1 MIFKIRKSRELVTQR
16 VGFHYFPDTAHYT
29 NKDLSTWVP
38 VLNQLKVGWL
48 VLISESTR
56 AIPEQF
62 ITGLLNAGITPLVHI
77 PLPLPNSPSANDMKA
92 ILAAYARWGVKQII
106 FFDRPNEMTS
116 WSAAGWVQ
124 QNLVERF
131 IDRFLPLAAAAAQ
144 AGITPIFP
152 PLQPVGS
159 YWDLT
164 FLKQSLQSMKRR
176 GYSGLIQQMGLS
188 SYAYTYN
195 HELEYGSGGP
205 EKWPNALPYAQN
217 SGSEDQYGFR
227 NYEWLQSV
235 TRSVCDFELP
245 IHMLGVGI
253 KEPGVPYSPEV
264 HAGVCL
270 NILERLKGLV
280 PENAI
285 PGYVKSC
292 SFHLLGAEPETEEYA
307 CAWFKSRD
315 EHLPIVDFL
324 LPGTN
329 EEKNTT
335 EKTYFKSNVEET
347 VGEVVNFSESVENTH
362 PLEHYLLLPVYEWGI
377 ADFHLEVTRPFIQK
391 YHPTIGFS
399 VKEAALA
406 TRVTVIGGEQTF
418 PEDILDGLRN
428 SGSTVDRV
436 SGDGTSIATQLAE
449 R

>member
-1 MIFKIRKSRELVTQR
+1 
-16 VGFHYFPDTAHYT
+16 
-29 NKDLSTWVP
+29 
-38 VLNQLKVGWL
+38 
-48 VLISESTR
+48 
-56 AIPEQF
+56 
-62 ITGLLNAGITPLVHI
+62 
-77 PLPLPNSPSANDMKA
+77 
-92 ILAAYARWGVKQII
+92 
-106 FFDRPNEMTS
+106 
-116 WSAAGWVQ
+116 
-124 QNLVERF
+124 
-131 IDRFLPLAAAAAQ
+131 
-144 AGITPIFP
+144 
-152 PLQPVGS
+152 
-159 YWDLT
+159 
-164 FLKQSLQSMKRR
+164 
-176 GYSGLIQQMGLS
+176 MGLS
-188 SYAYTYN
+188 SYAFTYN

-205 EKWPNALPYAQN
+205 EKWPNSLPYTQN
-217 SGSEDQYGFR
+217 PGSEDQYGFR

-245 IHMLGVGI
+245 IHMLGSGI
-253 KEPGVPYSPEV
+253 KEPGVPYSPEI

-280 PENAI
+280 PENAV

-292 SFHLLGAEPETEEYA
+292 SFHLLSAEPETEEYA

-329 EEKNTT
+329 EEMNTT
-335 EKTYFKSNVEET
+335 GKTDFKSNVKET
-347 VGEVVNFSESVENTH
+347 VGETIDFSESVENPH

-391 YHPTIGFS
+391 FHPTIGFS

-406 TRVTVIGGEQTF
+406 RRVTVIGGEQTF
-418 PEDILDGLRN
+418 PEELLDGLRK